1 MKILI
6 APLNWGLGHA
16 TRCIPLIRHYLAAGD
31 EVVLGGDGESIM
43 LLRHTFPALRVIDL
57 PSLEL
62 HYTDNN
68 QQRGFYLRTIPA
80 LIRFTIADYYY
91 LRQQLAIEHFDLVIS
106 DNRFGLFSRQT
117 HCVYMTHQ
125 LYVQLPKRLKIF
137 QPLARALHACIYK
150 RFNEVW
156 VPDYADPTN
165 NLSGALSHGGR
176 FDHHAKYIGPLSR
189 FSNLESGSRHP
200 EKPTGLQKPEAGHPI
215 LAILSGLEPQRTLFE
230 QALIA
235 RFKDSTQPVLI
246 VRGKIGGPAT
256 TTQIGAV
263 TLVPQM
269 NDEQLVPLML
279 QAKKIIVRSGYSTIM
294 DLAVL
299 GMLHKAEFHP
309 TPGQSEQEYLAQI
322 LMHRLRCFSAVSHS
336 KDNGSTTSNNIS
348 ACKQDW
354 Q

>member
-16 TRCIPLIRHYLAAGD
+16 TRCIPLIRHYLAAGN
-31 EVVLGGDGESIM
+31 EVVLGGDGESIA
-43 LLRHTFPALRVIDL
+43 LLRHRFPQLRIIDL

-62 HYTDNN
+62 RYTDNA
-68 QQRGFYLRTIPA
+68 QQRGFYLRAIPA
-80 LIRFTIADYYY
+80 LIRFTLADYYY
-91 LRQQLAIEHFDLVIS
+91 LRQQLAIEHFDMVIS
-106 DNRFGLFSRQT
+106 DNRFGLFSRDT
-117 HCVYMTHQ
+117 KCVYITHQ

-150 RFNEVW
+150 RYNEVW
-156 VPDYADPTN
+156 VPDYADPTC
-165 NLSGALSHGGR
+165 NLAGALAHGGR
-176 FDHHAKYIGPLSR
+176 FDRYAKYIGPLSR
-189 FSNLESGSRHP
+189 FRNRESEIGNRNS
-200 EKPTGLQKPEAGHPI
+200 GYAI

-230 QALIA
+230 QELIT

-256 TTQIGAV
+256 ATQIGAV
-263 TLVPQM
+263 TLVPHM
-269 NDEQLVPLML
+269 GDEQLVPLIQ

-322 LMHRLRCFSAVSHS
+322 LMHRLGSFSAVSHS
-336 KDNGSTTSNNIS
+336 
-348 ACKQDW
+348 
-354 Q
+354 

>member
-16 TRCIPLIRHYLAAGD
+16 TRCIPLIRHYLAAGN
-31 EVVLGGDGESIM
+31 EVVLGGDGESIA
-43 LLRHTFPALRVIDL
+43 LLRQNFPALRVIDL

-62 HYTDNN
+62 RYTDNA
-68 QQRGFYLRTIPA
+68 QQRGFYLRALPA
-80 LIRFTIADYYY
+80 LIRFTLADYYY
-91 LRQQLAIEHFDLVIS
+91 LRQQLAIEHFDMVIS
-106 DNRFGLFSRQT
+106 DNRFGLFSRDT
-117 HCVYMTHQ
+117 KCVYMTHQ

-137 QPLARALHACIYK
+137 QPLARALPACIYK
-150 RFNEVW
+150 RYNEVW
-156 VPDYADPTN
+156 VPDYTDPTC
-165 NLSGALSHGGR
+165 NLAGALAHGGR
-176 FDHHAKYIGPLSR
+176 FDRCAKYIGPLSR
-189 FSNLESGSRHP
+189 FSISQASTSYTLHHT
-200 EKPTGLQKPEAGHPI
+200 PTYST

-256 TTQIGAV
+256 ATQIGAV
-263 TLVPQM
+263 TLVPHM
-269 NDEQLVPLML
+269 GDEQLVPLMQ

-322 LMHRLRCFSAVSHS
+322 LMHRLSSFSAVSHS
-336 KDNGSTTSNNIS
+336 
-348 ACKQDW
+348 
-354 Q
+354 

>member
-16 TRCIPLIRHYLAAGD
+16 TRCIPLIRHYLAAGN
-31 EVVLGGDGESIM
+31 EVVLGGDGESIA
-43 LLRHTFPALRVIDL
+43 LLRHRFPQLRIIDL

-62 HYTDNN
+62 RYTDNA
-68 QQRGFYLRTIPA
+68 QQRGFYLRAIPA
-80 LIRFTIADYYY
+80 IIRFTIADYYY
-91 LRQQLAIEHFDLVIS
+91 LRQQLAIEHFDMVIS
-106 DNRFGLFSRQT
+106 DNRFGLFSRDT
-117 HCVYMTHQ
+117 KCVYITHQ

-150 RFNEVW
+150 RYNEVW
-156 VPDYADPTN
+156 VPDYADPTC
-165 NLSGALSHGGR
+165 NLAGALAHGGR
-176 FDHHAKYIGPLSR
+176 FDRYAKYIGPLSR
-189 FSNLESGSRHP
+189 FRNRESEIGNRNS
-200 EKPTGLQKPEAGHPI
+200 GYAI

-246 VRGKIGGPAT
+246 VRGKIGGPMT
-256 TTQIGAV
+256 TTQVGSV
-263 TLVPQM
+263 TLIPHMQ
-269 NDEQLVPLML
+269 DRELLPLMQ

-322 LMHRLRCFSAVSHS
+322 LMHRLGSFSAVSHS
-336 KDNGSTTSNNIS
+336 
-348 ACKQDW
+348 
-354 Q
+354 

>member
-1 MKILI
+1 MKIFI

-16 TRCIPLIRHYLAAGD
+16 TRCIPLIRYYLAQGD
-31 EVVLGGDGESIM
+31 EVVLGGDGKSLV
-43 LLRHTFPALRVIDL
+43 LLRRHFPQLRVVDL

-62 HYTDNN
+62 RYTHNH
-68 QQRGFYLRTIPA
+68 QQRGFYLRAVPA
-80 LIRFTIADYYY
+80 LIRFTIADHYY
-91 LRQQLAIEHFDLVIS
+91 LRQRLAMEHFDLVIS
-106 DNRFGLFSRQT
+106 DNRFGLFTRQT
-117 HCVYMTHQ
+117 RCAYITHQ
-125 LYVQLPKRLKIF
+125 LYVRMPKRLKLF
-137 QPLARALHACIYK
+137 EPLARVVHACIYK

-176 FDHHAKYIGPLSR
+176 FDRHAKYIGPLSR
-189 FSNLESGSRHP
+189 FSNLESGSLHL

-215 LAILSGLEPQRTLFE
+215 LAVLSGLEPQRTLFE
-230 QALIA
+230 QALID

-263 TLVPQM
+263 TLVPHM

-294 DLAVL
+294 DLSVL
-299 GMLHKAEFHP
+299 GLLSKAEFHP
-309 TPGQSEQEYLAQI
+309 TPGQSEQEYLST
-322 LMHRLRCFSAVSHS
+322 LTSHL
-336 KDNGSTTSNNIS
+336 
-348 ACKQDW
+348 
-354 Q
+354 